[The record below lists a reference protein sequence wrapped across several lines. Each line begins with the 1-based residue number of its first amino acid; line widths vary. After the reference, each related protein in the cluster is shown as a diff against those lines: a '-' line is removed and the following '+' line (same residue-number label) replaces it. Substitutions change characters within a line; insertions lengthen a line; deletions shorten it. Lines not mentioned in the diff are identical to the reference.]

1 VGEDKALFLKP
12 NGVNMPI
19 SRFEAHNLIKPEA
32 FGEFLRALEDKKRM
46 LEVGQGLR
54 VDVAL
59 KALSEGISLTE
70 ILRQAVWQLEK
81 HLIAIVLEST
91 NGNKAQAAR
100 LLKIDYKT
108 LYRKMHK
115 YVI

>member
-1 VGEDKALFLKP
+1 
-12 NGVNMPI
+12 MPI
-19 SRFEAHNLIKPEA
+19 SQPEVHSLIKHEA
-32 FGEFLRALEDKKRM
+32 FGEFLRALEDKGYM
-46 LEVGQGLR
+46 LEVKQGLR

-59 KALSEGISLTE
+59 QALNAGTSLAE

-81 HLIAIVLEST
+81 HLIARALEST

-115 YVI
+115 YII